1 MKLKRSVLKQLIK
14 ECLVEI
20 LIEGID
26 SEGQEDR
33 LVEAAVSSR
42 KQQFKKPQND
52 YVPSSSKKAR
62 KPIINEQAVSAMAGG
77 DSIMADIFRDTATTT
92 LQNQGMRNEQT
103 RVPADNAA
111 AVVADHDPTELFEGA
126 GNWAKLAFMGSE
138 K

>member
-42 KQQFKKPQND
+42 KQQFRKPQND
-52 YVPSSSKKAR
+52 YVPASSKKSR
-62 KPIINEQAVSAMAGG
+62 KPVINEQAVSAMAGG
-77 DSIMADIFRDTATTT
+77 DSVMAEIFRDTATTT
-92 LQNQGMRNEQT
+92 LQSQGMRNEQT

>member
-42 KQQFKKPQND
+42 KQKFKKPQND
-52 YVPSSSKKAR
+52 YVPASSKKAR
-62 KPIINEQAVSAMAGG
+62 KPVINEQAVNAMAGG
-77 DSIMADIFRDTATTT
+77 DSVMAEIFRDTATTT
-92 LQNQGMRNEQT
+92 LQSQGMRNEQT